1 MRHLGRADP
10 VLIFRRGRP
19 QFVALVEAEV
29 GVPVRIVGTGPAR
42 DAVLEWQ

>member
-1 MRHLGRADP
+1 MCDISAVRNRADLP
-10 VLIFRRGRP
+10 ARAAE
-19 QFVALVEAEV
+19 FVALVEAEV

>member
-1 MRHLGRADP
+1 MDVRHLGAE
-10 VLIFRRGRP
+10 
-19 QFVALVEAEV
+19 FVALVEAEV